1 MSRGQLFTPT
11 FQAQTVTA
19 PRLDNSVGESIGNA
33 FGSVYKQ
40 LQAEQALEKEQQR
53 YDLERARIA
62 AQDEESRR
70 RWELARDDNKLERE
84 ATAQRW
90 EKTFGIQQAQERRAL
105 QEYNQKVDDR
115 NKEREALQNTDD
127 IAKSVLDEF
136 SSEAVSTVAKDIGTK
151 MQKLEQKGQGL
162 TPEEHAAT
170 IGNRLSDMWSSPEG
184 RLKTAMETFTTDE
197 AKDALY
203 VKFRQKG
210 MNKEDAQEA
219 AAKYSRGFVDRD
231 VLTATR
237 KAEIDEAKD
246 LIKLQIDAGNKLS
259 STGSNVKVG
268 SDGNVQLVLDD
279 GSTQSVPKFERIDV
293 NAAQKMASDVEQ
305 TGGLITDTGGK
316 NFIED
321 LKEAREKLLATGKYS
336 DLDVTKALTK
346 QSVGTYLANKGKYYN
361 DPTSLMLALED
372 QIKWDRDLDKA
383 KASDPAKA
391 NSMIRSAAAD
401 SVNQKIKELEAR
413 IAKPAVT
420 RPATNIADELLA
432 NIQAKRANADL
443 RSQLGRGADNNRL
456 PAPNQAVPSQAPQ
469 LVSEDDLAREALW
482 NQRQLSNP
490 SAITPSINNSRY
502 DYLTQQQAERAQR
515 IQSQKDILNKILAG
529 PEGWYARDLLK

>member
-1 MSRGQLFTPT
+1 
-11 FQAQTVTA
+11 
-19 PRLDNSVGESIGNA
+19 
-33 FGSVYKQ
+33 
-40 LQAEQALEKEQQR
+40 
-53 YDLERARIA
+53 
-62 AQDEESRR
+62 
-70 RWELARDDNKLERE
+70 
-84 ATAQRW
+84 
-90 EKTFGIQQAQERRAL
+90 
-105 QEYNQKVDDR
+105 
-115 NKEREALQNTDD
+115 
-127 IAKSVLDEF
+127 
-136 SSEAVSTVAKDIGTK
+136 
-151 MQKLEQKGQGL
+151 
-162 TPEEHAAT
+162 
-170 IGNRLSDMWSSPEG
+170 MWSSPEG

-305 TGGLITDTGGK
+305 TGSLITDTGGK

-361 DPTSLMLALED
+361 DPTSLTLALED

-383 KASDPAKA
+383 KASDPTKA

-401 SVNQKIKELEAR
+401 SVNQKIKELEVR
-413 IAKPAVT
+413 IAKPTVT
-420 RPATNIADELLA
+420 RPATHIADELLA
-432 NIQAKRANADL
+432 NIQAKRTNADL
-443 RSQLGRGADNNRL
+443 RSQLGRGADNSRL

-490 SAITPSINNSRY
+490 AAITPSISNSHY
-502 DYLTQQQAERAQR
+502 NYLTQQQAERAQR

-529 PEGWYARDLLK
+529 PEGW